1 MIISTSPALCAPP
14 VAAVS
19 RADPV
24 TAICLMDQADTNAVN
39 TLCLP
44 PDPRI
49 LARKSNT
56 KQFTL
61 HMQVPMTISYS
72 SACQGDNEWIS

>member
-14 VAAVS
+14 FAVVS
-19 RADPV
+19 HADPV
-24 TAICLMDQADTNAVN
+24 TAIRLTDQADTDAGN
-39 TLCLP
+39 TLGLP
-44 PDPRI
+44 PDPHI